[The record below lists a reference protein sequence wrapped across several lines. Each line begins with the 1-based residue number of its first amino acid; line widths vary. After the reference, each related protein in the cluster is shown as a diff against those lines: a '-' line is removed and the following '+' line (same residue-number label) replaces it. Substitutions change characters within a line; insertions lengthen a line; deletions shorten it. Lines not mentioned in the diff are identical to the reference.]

1 MSLVP
6 KIKIEIKIEELAAI
20 NAFFSIY
27 SLNIDNNERKATSNI
42 LDLISEKLFKK
53 QLSNRYN
60 KTAFKLSL
68 EFNEAYYLEKY
79 LIDCNVMTYQPQ
91 AQKVI
96 DKLNQKLA

>member
-6 KIKIEIKIEELAAI
+6 KIKIETKIEELAAV

-27 SLNIDNNERKATSNI
+27 SVNTESNEQKAKSNI

-53 QLSNRYN
+53 QLSNRHR
-60 KTAFKLSL
+60 KDTFKLSL
-68 EFNEAYYLEKY
+68 EFNEAYYLEQY
-79 LIDCNVMTYQPQ
+79 IRDCNSMSYQQ
-91 AQKVI
+91 EAQKFI